1 VLDRPIPFPVDARN
15 VAVDPVGGSDGNARK
30 PFYRWS
36 LQARAGSVKD
46 HWFEPPD
53 GSEDPAEP
61 TGSNDWAKQER
72 TPLNLASIEEGLRLA
87 LDLSGADLVLCDPQ
101 TWRFVDCNQSAHA
114 RLGYSR
120 EEFLA
125 LEPALLQADAQHD
138 ERWVQERM
146 EQMRRQPR
154 GSFTTRHR
162 GRDGHLRDVDLHYQM
177 VDFQGRSLVVI
188 ALRDSTEKERARR
201 ESERLGIMLNAAE
214 RISHVGSWEL
224 IHATGELL
232 WSEETYR
239 IFATTPEATRPSY
252 DNFLS
257 LVHPDDRDALQ
268 ATFRQSVLNG
278 SDYRMKH
285 RLLLPDGQVRIVLE
299 RGETRYDSKGEA
311 ITTFGTVHDITDQH
325 VIERR
330 LEEAAYLDPLTG
342 LPNKAATIRRL
353 HGLMQTGAYNS
364 SIAVIGIDLDDFQ
377 SINDSFGPEVGNQVL
392 TAVGQLL
399 RDHLQTS
406 DWVARLGSD
415 EFVVV
420 RHCPSGTIGEAINLA
435 RQVHGALD
443 DLPLIGTG
451 VAMRPTSCVG
461 VATFPEHGTDPESLL
476 QCANTALM
484 EAKHSGKH
492 QLRAYSTAMSTQ
504 LRERLELEAQLA
516 HAVDREQLRLVYQPQ
531 VDRRAKPIG
540 AEALLRWR
548 SQGGQEV
555 PPDRFIPLAEQTGLI
570 LPIGSW
576 VLQEALRQVRLW
588 HLRGMDPPRL
598 AINISALQLEQ
609 EEPSLSSQLAE
620 ALRQHQVSAEAIEL
634 EITETALLRNPQ
646 QAVQQLEELAGLGF
660 SLAIDDFGTGYSSL
674 AILHA
679 LPINKL
685 KIDRCFVQNIDR
697 DDANRAIVRAT
708 ISMARALGLL
718 TLAEGVETQSQFENL
733 MELGCDQFQGYL
745 FGRPQPTEPFER
757 TLVGLSGGQETPQL
771 TN

>member
-1 VLDRPIPFPVDARN
+1 LQHL
-15 VAVDPVGGSDGNARK
+15 GS
-30 PFYRWS
+30 S
-36 LQARAGSVKD
+36 LEE
-46 HWFEPPD
+46 HWFESPLEPPH
-53 GSEDPAEP
+53 GSVATAAA
-61 TGSNDWAKQER
+61 TGSTASGVEEGA
-72 TPLNLASIEEGLRLA
+72 PLRLASIEEGLRLA
-87 LDLSGADLVLCDPQ
+87 IDLGGADLVLCDPQ
-101 TWRFVDCNQSAHA
+101 TWRFLDCNRSAHE

-125 LEPALLQADAQHD
+125 LDPAALQADPQHD
-138 ERWVQERM
+138 QCWVRERM
-146 EQMRRQPR
+146 EQMRRQPC
-154 GSFTTRHR
+154 GSFATRHR
-162 GRDGHLRDVDLHYQM
+162 GRDGRLRDVDIHYQ
-177 VDFQGRSLVVI
+177 VVEFQGRPLVVI
-188 ALRDSTEKERARR
+188 AQRDSTEQERARR
-201 ESERLGIMLNAAE
+201 ESERLGVMLNEAE

-232 WSEETYR
+232 WSEETFR
-239 IFATTPEATRPSY
+239 IFATTAEATRPSY
-252 DNFLS
+252 DNFLA
-257 LVHPDDRDALQ
+257 LVHPDDRDALE

-278 SDYRMKH
+278 STYRMRH
-285 RLLLPDGQVRIVLE
+285 RLLLPDGQERIVLE
-299 RGETRYDSKGEA
+299 RGETRYDQKGEPL
-311 ITTFGTVHDITDQH
+311 TTFGTVQDITDQH

-342 LPNKAATIRRL
+342 LPNKAATLRRL

-364 SIAVIGIDLDDFQ
+364 SIAVIGVDLDDFQ
-377 SINDSFGPEVGNQVL
+377 SINDSFGPDVGNQVL
-392 TAVGQLL
+392 IAVGRLL
-399 RDHLQTS
+399 RDHLQSS

-420 RHCPSGTIGEAINLA
+420 RHCPSGTIGEAIDLA
-435 RQVHGALD
+435 RQVHDTLD

-504 LRERLELEAQLA
+504 LRERLELEVQLA
-516 HAVDREQLRLVYQPQ
+516 HAVDREQFRLVYQPQ
-531 VDRRAKPIG
+531 VDRRGKPVG

-548 SQGGQEV
+548 AQGGREIT
-555 PPDRFIPLAEQTGLI
+555 PDHFIPLAEQTGLI
-570 LPIGSW
+570 LPIGTW
-576 VLQEALRQVRLW
+576 VLEEALRQVRLW
-588 HLRGMDPPRL
+588 HLRRMDSPRL

-609 EEPSLSSQLAE
+609 EEPSLSSQLAD
-620 ALRQHQVSAEAIEL
+620 ALRQHDVSAEAIEL
-634 EITETALLRNPQ
+634 EITETALLRNPH
-646 QAVQQLEELAGLGF
+646 QAVRQLEELAGLGF

-718 TLAEGVETQSQFENL
+718 TLAEGVETSAQFQNL
-733 MELGCDQFQGYL
+733 LELGCDQFQGYL
-745 FGRPQPTEPFER
+745 FGRPQTTESFER
-757 TLVGLSGGQETPQL
+757 TLADLAGGLEAQQL
-771 TN
+771 TS

>member
-1 VLDRPIPFPVDARN
+1 VED
-15 VAVDPVGGSDGNARK
+15 
-30 PFYRWS
+30 
-36 LQARAGSVKD
+36 Q
-46 HWFEPPD
+46 WFQPPE
-53 GSEDPAEP
+53 GAAPASA
-61 TGSNDWAKQER
+61 TGSAPSGEAQSA
-72 TPLNLASIEEGLRLA
+72 PLQLASLEEGLRLA
-87 LDLSGADLVLCDPQ
+87 LDLSGADLVLCDPE
-101 TWRFVDCNQSAHA
+101 TWRFLDCNRSAHE

-125 LEPALLQADAQHD
+125 LDPAALQADPQHD
-138 ERWVQERM
+138 EAWVQQRK
-146 EQMRRQPR
+146 EQMRQQPR
-154 GSFTTRHR
+154 GSFPTRHR
-162 GRDGHLRDVDLHYQM
+162 GRDGRVRDVDLHYQ
-177 VDFQGRSLVVI
+177 VVEFQGRPLVVI
-188 ALRDSTEKERARR
+188 AQRDSTEQERARR
-201 ESERLGIMLNAAE
+201 ESERLGVMLNEAE

-224 IHATGELL
+224 IHASGELL
-232 WSEETYR
+232 WSQETYR

-252 DNFLS
+252 DNFLA
-257 LVHPDDRDALQ
+257 LVHPDDRDALE

-278 SDYRMKH
+278 SAYRMRH
-285 RLLLPDGQVRIVLE
+285 RLLLPDGQEKIVLE
-299 RGETRYDSKGEA
+299 RGETRYDEKGEPV
-311 ITTFGTVHDITDQH
+311 TTFGTVHDITDQH

-353 HGLMQTGAYNS
+353 RGLMHTGAYNR

-392 TAVGQLL
+392 IAVGQLL
-399 RDHLQTS
+399 RDHLKAS

-420 RHCPSGTIGEAINLA
+420 RHCPSGTIGEAIGLA
-435 RQVHGALD
+435 RQVHHALD
-443 DLPLIGTG
+443 ELPLIGTG

-476 QCANTALM
+476 QCSNTALM

-492 QLRAYSTAMSTQ
+492 QLRAYSTVMSAQ
-504 LRERLELEAQLA
+504 LRERLELEVQLA
-516 HAVDREQLRLVYQPQ
+516 HAVDREQLRLEYQPQ
-531 VDRRAKPIG
+531 VDRHGKPVG

-548 SQGGQEV
+548 SQGGREI

-576 VLQEALRQVRLW
+576 VLEEALRQVRLW
-588 HLRGMDPPRL
+588 HLRRMDAPRL

-609 EEPSLSSQLAE
+609 EEPTLSSQLAD
-620 ALRQHQVSAEAIEL
+620 ALHQHHLRAEGIEL

-646 QAVQQLEELAGLGF
+646 RAVQQLEELAGLGF

-685 KIDRCFVQNIDR
+685 KIDRCFVRNIEG

-718 TLAEGVETQSQFENL
+718 TLAEGVETQGQFQSL
-733 MELGCDQFQGYL
+733 LELGCDQFQGYL
-745 FGRPQPTEPFER
+745 FGRPQPTESFER
-757 TLVGLSGGQETPQL
+757 TVADLAGGLQARQL
-771 TN
+771 TS